1 MCTFA
6 LLHVF
11 EVLQV
16 HIEIAAR
23 TLKFQHVNYTLR
35 KKIEFYR
42 QKKNL
47 SPIGSAVLEKKSS
60 EFTEKSII
68 LQCARAACGRRLLF

>member
-1 MCTFA
+1 MNPFFADRKRFRFRGEKCMCTFA

-23 TLKFQHVNYTLR
+23 TLKFQHALFAHSN
-35 KKIEFYR
+35 EYR
-42 QKKNL
+42 IL
-47 SPIGSAVLEKKSS
+47 STEKKFELNRFSGS
-60 EFTEKSII
+60 GEKII
-68 LQCARAACGRRLLF
+68 GIH

>member
-1 MCTFA
+1 MNPFFADRKRFRFRGEKCMCTFA

-23 TLKFQHVNYTLR
+23 TLKFQHALFTHSNKHR
-35 KKIEFYR
+35 I
-42 QKKNL
+42 L
-47 SPIGSAVLEKKSS
+47 STEKKFERNRFSGS
-60 EFTEKSII
+60 GEKII
-68 LQCARAACGRRLLF
+68 GIH

>member
-1 MCTFA
+1 MNPFFTDRKRFRFRGEKCMCTFA

-23 TLKFQHVNYTLR
+23 TLKFQHALCTHPNKHR
-35 KKIEFYR
+35 I
-42 QKKNL
+42 L
-47 SPIGSAVLEKKSS
+47 STEKKFELNRFSDS
-60 EFTEKSII
+60 REKTIRI
-68 LQCARAACGRRLLF
+68 Y